1 MILCFDYPRA
11 RSEIKFDYTPKGLKT
26 RQLNV
31 NLVADNL
38 AKELKLSNV
47 QMLNEPSSRK
57 VFKGRRNERHQ

>member
-11 RSEIKFDYTPKGLKT
+11 RSEIEFDYTPKGVKT

-57 VFKGRRNERHQ
+57 VFKGR

>member
-1 MILCFDYPRA
+1 MILCFDYPRTK
-11 RSEIKFDYTPKGLKT
+11 SEIKFDYTPKGLKT
-26 RQLNV
+26 RSLNI

-57 VFKGRRNERHQ
+57 VFKGR